1 MHLIPNGKIY
11 CCYKQ
16 SYCRK
21 HGHLLDDEQASVD
34 HFKAER
40 MKALAK
46 NDEERVEELDD
57 MIEKVYSESKILASK
72 LSFR

>member
-1 MHLIPNGKIY
+1 MIPNGKIY

-16 SYCRK
+16 NYCRK

-40 MKALAK
+40 MEALAK
-46 NDEERVEELDD
+46 NDKDRVEELDD